1 MIDSTFIREQFSKIA
16 HELISSA
23 SSDAYECA
31 FVEDIKY
38 VWLAPNRCF
47 ERPQLFRTS
56 EIDSQL
62 LFLAEIKDSVDKEST
77 IRKSVGEFLNT
88 LGCTSFLLTTEEQ
101 FSDCYVRKFVCV
113 YKYWSTSRGE
123 VFAPFS
129 GILILRGKNYE
140 LLCQER
146 KEIHGKMKAR
156 YSHSPEIFSDYLK
169 DLEKSAVPL

>member
-16 HELISSA
+16 TELISSA
-23 SSDAYECA
+23 SSDAYDCA

-47 ERPQLFRTS
+47 ERQQLFRTS

-62 LFLAEIKDSVDKEST
+62 LFLAEVKDSVDNEST

-101 FSDCYVRKFVCV
+101 YSDCYVRRFVCV

-123 VFAPFS
+123 VFAPYS

-140 LLCQER
+140 LLCRER
-146 KEIHGKMKAR
+146 KTVHENMKTR
-156 YSHSPEIFSDYLK
+156 FSHSTEVFADYLK